1 MHKPSGLGMVVGT
14 IGFAVLLASSI
25 AHAQIEGALQFP
37 PPSVGEDAQPLP
49 PARMVPPIISPRRVE
64 LDISGSSLPPTNH
77 DYRIHPATKMDQRPM
92 KLAPLLDASSIPL
105 ASSGG
110 N

>member
-1 MHKPSGLGMVVGT
+1 MAGL
-14 IGFAVLLASSI
+14 L
-25 AHAQIEGALQFP
+25 
-37 PPSVGEDAQPLP
+37 PSVGEDAQPLP
-49 PARMVPPIISPRRVE
+49 PARMVPPIISPQRVE

-77 DYRIHPATKMDQRPM
+77 DYRIHPATEMDQLPM
-92 KLAPLLDASSIPL
+92 KLAPPLDAPSIPL

>member
-25 AHAQIEGALQFP
+25 AHAQIEGALQFR

-49 PARMVPPIISPRRVE
+49 PARMVPQQLRLSR
-64 LDISGSSLPPTNH
+64 
-77 DYRIHPATKMDQRPM
+77 
-92 KLAPLLDASSIPL
+92 PL
-105 ASSGG
+105 ARRHRSVLRAAGAPARR
-110 N
+110 NTCIVAEHR